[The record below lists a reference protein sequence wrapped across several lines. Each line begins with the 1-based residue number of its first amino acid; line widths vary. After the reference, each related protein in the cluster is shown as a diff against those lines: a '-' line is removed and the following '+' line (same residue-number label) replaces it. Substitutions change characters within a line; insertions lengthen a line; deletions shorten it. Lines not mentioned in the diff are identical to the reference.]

1 MEKTNEL
8 SRRLYWKIK
17 NYNENQKLIKE
28 KWIRS
33 LIEIVVEG
41 LRVEL
46 IEENE
51 KSKDKEVVRVI
62 KEMKKVGKMSSRLRV
77 S

>member
-1 MEKTNEL
+1 M
-8 SRRLYWKIK
+8 K

>member
-1 MEKTNEL
+1 
-8 SRRLYWKIK
+8 
-17 NYNENQKLIKE
+17 
-28 KWIRS
+28 